1 VPTVQ
6 ARAVK
11 RAAELC
17 GENELAFQLG
27 VSLGE
32 LKLWMLGLTLPP
44 DAVFLRIVDIISA
57 HDLNEM
63 RKSHPKPNPGSDSSR
78 T

>member
-1 VPTVQ
+1 VPTVH

-17 GENELAFQLG
+17 GDEELAFQLG

-32 LKLWMLGLTLPP
+32 LKLWMLGLNLPP
-44 DAVFLRIVDIISA
+44 DAVFVRIVDIISA
-57 HDLNEM
+57 HDLNEI
-63 RKSHPKPNPGSDSSR
+63 RKNNPKPNPGQP
-78 T
+78 

>member
-1 VPTVQ
+1 MPTVQ

-17 GENELAFQLG
+17 GDDELAFQLG
-27 VSLGE
+27 ISIGE
-32 LKLWMLGLTLPP
+32 LRLWTLGLAVPP
-44 DAVFLRIVDIISA
+44 DAVFLRVVDIISA

-63 RKSHPKPNPGSDSSR
+63 KSDHPTPDPRRDTDSA
-78 T
+78 